1 MSSDSP
7 TVDKVLELMN
17 AMVAK
22 DGGEITLESFDADA
36 LTMAVDYRMGIN
48 EECATCS
55 ITPELVQVFLT
66 ESLESHGVS
75 NMNVTVKSGP
85 CLLPVTLRML
95 WTRLHPGRAATVP
108 AARLVRP

>member
-1 MSSDSP
+1 MSSDTP

-36 LTMAVDYRMGIN
+36 RTMAVDYRMGIN

-55 ITPELVQVFLT
+55 ITPELVQVFLA
-66 ESLESHGVS
+66 ESLESHGVE
-75 NMNVTVKSGP
+75 NVNVTVKS
-85 CLLPVTLRML
+85 V
-95 WTRLHPGRAATVP
+95 A
-108 AARLVRP
+108 